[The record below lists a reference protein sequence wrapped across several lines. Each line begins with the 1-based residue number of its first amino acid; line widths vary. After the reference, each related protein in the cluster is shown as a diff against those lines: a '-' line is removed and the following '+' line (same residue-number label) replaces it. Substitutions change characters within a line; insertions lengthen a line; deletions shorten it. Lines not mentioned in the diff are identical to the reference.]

1 MSTAKDFSRG
11 YHTSS
16 SGKFGLPGFSSSPF
30 SDVAAA
36 AKAGADR
43 INTFSPP
50 ASTAKA
56 AADANRDYALGKI
69 GGFLLGQPSS
79 SRDAV
84 ASDSPAAPSGGVSFV
99 DAGSG
104 TLAPVPGYLSA
115 DLAKAYG
122 MDATTAYQEALS
134 NTSYQRAVKDMQAAG
149 LNPGVLFGS
158 GSGYTAGGV
167 SYAQL
172 QGSGASTSGYSG
184 SGYLSSGVTNGKSL
198 HKYYKIFSNVGDVAG
213 FLTGNYR
220 VAAASKAIGNLL
232 DALSNKNI

>member
-1 MSTAKDFSRG
+1 MISGAVGRVASAKKVSSLPKTGWSWLDNGGMFNLYDRLSSGLTPVRNSDG
-11 YHTSS
+11 TYKDNANAIALSNSGKLVSNIRDSVSS
-16 SGKFGLPGFSSSPF
+16 SG
-30 SDVAAA
+30 
-36 AKAGADR
+36 
-43 INTFSPP
+43 
-50 ASTAKA
+50 
-56 AADANRDYALGKI
+56 
-69 GGFLLGQPSS
+69 
-79 SRDAV
+79 
-84 ASDSPAAPSGGVSFV
+84 SPALSSGVGFV

-104 TLAPVPGYLSA
+104 TVAPMPEYLSA

-184 SGYLSSGVTNGKSL
+184 SGYVSSGVTNGKSL
-198 HKYYKIFSNVGDVAG
+198 HRYYKIFSNVGNIAG

-220 VAAASKAIGNLL
+220 IAAASSAIGNLL
-232 DALSNKNI
+232 DSLTNK